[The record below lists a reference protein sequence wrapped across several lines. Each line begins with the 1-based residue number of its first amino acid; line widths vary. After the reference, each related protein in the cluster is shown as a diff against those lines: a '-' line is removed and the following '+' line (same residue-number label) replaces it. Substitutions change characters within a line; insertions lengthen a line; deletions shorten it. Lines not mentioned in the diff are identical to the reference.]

1 MWSSVVCAL
10 FFASGAS
17 ALLFETLWFRQAG
30 LVFGNSVWASTLV
43 LSSFMAGLALG
54 NGLTARFGGR
64 ARRPIRVYGLL
75 ELIVAGTGVAL
86 VLLLPALTGLLA
98 PLFRPFI
105 DVPWVINPLR
115 LGVSFGLLAIPAT
128 AMGATLPILVRAL
141 SAADPNFGHVLGR
154 LYGWN
159 TLGAVAGAWAGE
171 AYLIEHLGITGTGLT
186 AGALNTGAALVALAL
201 APRIERGGAGAPPE
215 ETAPHERLL
224 HSPAALRLMTAAFLS
239 GAILLGLEVVWFR
252 FLSLFVYGTSVA
264 FAVMLAV
271 VLAGIALGGLAAGA
285 AFRRNPELH
294 RRLPHLALLSGALVL
309 ALYAG
314 FGATAR
320 ALFGAAAQPSLHV
333 ARPIEVLLLGA
344 PLMFLP
350 SFLSGVL
357 FTAMGQAARHELG
370 ADTRTAGMLTL
381 SNTAGGVA
389 GSLLAGFLML
399 PALGAERS
407 LWILAV
413 AYAAVAALTLPSR
426 LGASLRAS
434 PAALP
439 AATALFLLLTVT
451 FPHGKMRDE
460 YMLEP
465 ARPWLDQG
473 MEVLGVREGLTETL
487 IYVQRKSLGQP
498 LDQRMLTNGYSMA
511 TNSTV
516 AQRYMKLFVY
526 WPIAFHPDPKDALLI
541 SFGMGSTADALVQ
554 TRQLERI
561 DIVDIS
567 RDALEMSRMLFQPPR
582 MSPLDDP
589 RVQVHVEDG
598 RFFLQTTDR
607 RFDVITAEPP
617 PPKNAGVGN
626 LYSREYFALVR
637 ERLNEG
643 GIVSYWLPCHLL
655 GESDTK
661 AIIRG
666 FCDVFDDCSLWNANA
681 LDWMLVGSRNGAG
694 RVPEARLE
702 RQWQDPVVGAQLRA
716 LGFEAPEQL
725 AALYL
730 GDASDLA
737 ALTQGTPPLVDDRP
751 HRLSPEFTEPAE
763 HAEFYMGVAEAGG
776 ARTRLQESRAVAQTW
791 PPDLLERSLPYFEW
805 QAILNE
811 ELDDR
816 GVSIL
821 DEAPTDAD
829 LERVLVDSE
838 LETLAVWLLKSS
850 DAEIRIAEQQA
861 AKGGRGPRI
870 SRQLGIR
877 ALSRRNWVLAV
888 QHFDRVLEA
897 HPRFAR
903 IRQLRD
909 FAGCM
914 AEPGR
919 AASGA
924 CSLTPRKA
932 GG

>member
-43 LSSFMAGLALG
+43 LSSFMAVLALG
-54 NGLTARFGGR
+54 NGLAARFGGR
-64 ARRPIRVYGLL
+64 ARGPIRIYGLL

-86 VLLLPALTGLLA
+86 VLLLPLLTDLLA

-105 DVPWVINPLR
+105 DTPWIINPLR
-115 LGVSFGLLAIPAT
+115 LGISFGLLAIPAT

-141 SAADPNFGHVLGR
+141 SAADPNFAHVLGR

-171 AYLIEHLGITGTGLT
+171 AFLIARLGITGTGLT
-186 AGALNTGAALVALAL
+186 AGALNTGAALAALAL
-201 APRIERGGAGAPPE
+201 APRIERQAAGAPPE
-215 ETAPHERLL
+215 EAARREPLRR
-224 HSPAALRLMTAAFLS
+224 SPAALRLMAAAFLS

-264 FAVMLAV
+264 FAVMLAI
-271 VLAGIALGGLAAGA
+271 VLAGIALGGLAASR
-285 AFRRNPELH
+285 AFRRNPELQ
-294 RRLPHLALLSGALVL
+294 RWLPHLALLSGALVM

-314 FGATAR
+314 FGGMAR
-320 ALFGAAAQPSLHV
+320 ALFGPAAQPSLHV
-333 ARPIEVLLLGA
+333 ARPIEVLALGA

-350 SFLSGVL
+350 SFLSGAL
-357 FTAMGQAARHELG
+357 FTAMGQAARRELA

-399 PALGAERS
+399 PLLGAERT
-407 LWILAV
+407 LWLLALS
-413 AYAAVAALTLPSR
+413 YAGVAALTLPSR

-439 AATALFLLLTVT
+439 AATALFLLVSVT
-451 FPHGKMRDE
+451 FPHGRMRDE
-460 YMLEP
+460 YILEP
-465 ARPWLDQG
+465 ARPWLENG
-473 MEVLGVREGLTETL
+473 MQVVGVREGLTETL
-487 IYVQRKSLGQP
+487 IYVRRSSLGQP
-498 LDQRMLTNGYSMA
+498 LDHRMLTNGYSMA

-554 TRQLERI
+554 TRHLERI
-561 DIVDIS
+561 DVVDIS
-567 RDALEMSRMLFQPPR
+567 RDALEMSRMLFPPPR

-589 RVQVHVEDG
+589 RVRVHVEDG
-598 RFFLQTTDR
+598 RFFLQTTGR

-626 LYSREYFALVR
+626 LYSREYFSLVR

-655 GESDTK
+655 GEADTK

-681 LDWMLVGSRNGAG
+681 LDWMLVGSRSAAG
-694 RVPEARLE
+694 RVPEARIR
-702 RQWQDPVVGAQLRA
+702 RQWDDPVVGPQLRA

-737 ALTQGTPPLVDDRP
+737 TLTAGTAPLVDDHP
-751 HRLSPEFTEPAE
+751 HRLSPEFTEPAD
-763 HAEFYMGVAEAGG
+763 HAGFYMDVAETRG
-776 ARTRLQESRAVAQTW
+776 ARERLERSRLMAETW
-791 PPDLLERSLPYFEW
+791 PPALLQRSLPYFEW
-805 QAILNE
+805 QAILNKQ
-811 ELDDR
+811 LDDR

-821 DEAPTDAD
+821 DDPTTDTD
-829 LERVLVDSE
+829 LVRVLLESE
-838 LETLAVWLLKSS
+838 LETLAVWLLNSS
-850 DAEIRIAEQQA
+850 DAEIRIAERQA
-861 AKGGRGPRI
+861 AQGRRSPGI

-877 ALSRRNWVLAV
+877 ALSRRNWAVAV

-903 IRQLRD
+903 IRQLRG
-909 FAGCM
+909 FAACM
-914 AEPGR
+914 AEPDATESGTCWP
-919 AASGA
+919 AAGA
-924 CSLTPRKA
+924 P
-932 GG
+932 GE